1 LYLLLVLAGAI
12 VTVSFVHSR
21 PASPDELDIQLSLL
35 RSHAGDVALLTQQRP
50 HVPAAFARAQG
61 EQLLKKIRTTQSDLE
76 ALQLRAAELQA
87 SRDAAVNRSH
97 MLAAACAAL
106 VAGPD
111 QSTQ

>member
-35 RSHAGDVALLTQQRP
+35 RSHAGQQRP

-76 ALQLRAAELQA
+76 ALQLRAPELQA